1 VNADSPSTG
10 SGRGSRAALAE
21 VIDRLPLVDDHV
33 HGALREDP
41 TDTADLARHI
51 AETDR
56 PAPPGTTWFDTL
68 LGVSLRRWCAPL
80 LDIAP
85 DADPDSYFA
94 RRVELGAAEVTRRM
108 LHASGITHYL
118 LDTGYRG
125 EEIHGVDGMRRASGA
140 AVDEVVRL
148 ESIAEEVALAG
159 TSAEGFADAFTQ
171 RLHERTVQAVG
182 TKSVAAYRYGLDF
195 DPARPTDREVAA
207 AAGAWLRR
215 DGTAGRWR
223 VDDPV
228 LLRFL
233 VWTALDRGLPLQFHT
248 GLGDP
253 DLHLT
258 RSDPACLTDLIK
270 AAEPAKTEIVLLHC
284 YPFHRNAA
292 YLSRMFTYVSMD
304 VGEALNYV
312 GARAPAVVAETLEVV
327 PFHKLMFSSDA
338 WGPAELHYLGALQWR
353 RSMTRV
359 LSGLVDDDELTV
371 HQALSL
377 AGQVADRTA
386 RRVYRLPDP
395 A

>member
-1 VNADSPSTG
+1 MNAASPAP
-10 SGRGSRAALAE
+10 GRASSRAALAE
-21 VIDRLPLVDDHV
+21 AIADLPLVDDHV
-33 HGALREDP
+33 HGALRDDP
-41 TDTADLARHI
+41 LDTADFSRHI

-85 DADPDSYFA
+85 DAHPDTYFS
-94 RRVELGAAEVTRRM
+94 RRVALGAEEVTRRM

-125 EEIHGVDGMRRASGA
+125 GEIHGLDGMRQASGV

-148 ESIAEEVALAG
+148 ETTAEEVAASG
-159 TSAEGFADAFTQ
+159 TNAEGFADAFTQ
-171 RLHERTVQAVG
+171 WLHERTVHAVG
-182 TKSVAAYRYGLDF
+182 TKSVAAYRYGLNLAPD
-195 DPARPTDREVAA
+195 RPTTREVAD
-207 AAGAWLRR
+207 AAGTWLRR
-215 DGTAGRWR
+215 DEGTGRWR

-233 VWTALDRGLPLQFHT
+233 VWAALDRGLPLQFHT
-248 GLGDP
+248 GMGDP
-253 DLHLT
+253 DLHLA
-258 RSDPACLTDLIK
+258 RADPTCLTDLIK
-270 AAEPAKTEIVLLHC
+270 AAEPTKTEIVLLHC

-353 RSMTRV
+353 RAMTRV
-359 LSGLVDDDELTV
+359 LSELVDDDELSV
-371 HQALSL
+371 DQALAI
-377 AGQVADRTA
+377 AGQVASGTA
-386 RRVYRLPDP
+386 RRVYRLPNP